1 MTQIP
6 GFIDLQV
13 NGFRGVG
20 FSDNTLT
27 AETCAA
33 ACQAILSRGTAAF
46 LPTVITS
53 DAVTYRRNLAILAE
67 VIEDRAFTGR
77 VLGIHAEGPFISKQP
92 GAINNGRFI
101 STAAFIRS
109 GPELKIPPQNS
120 SASSVVVKSITA
132 SKTPSLISSSI
143 AFPPTP
149 LA

>member
-53 DAVTYRRNLAILAE
+53 DAVTYRRNLAIIAE
-67 VIEDRAFTGR
+67 VIEDRAFKGR

-92 GAINNGRFI
+92 GAIGAHNP
-101 STAAFIRS
+101 AW
-109 GPELKIPPQNS
+109 
-120 SASSVVVKSITA
+120 VK
-132 SKTPSLISSSI
+132 KPSLKFFDKMQGGVAEVKTSWRTWIMPVSKPASQ
-143 AFPPTP
+143 
-149 LA
+149 